1 MKKRLISMLM
11 AVLMIASL
19 LPASA
24 VLADSNTCPAD
35 PAGKGKHEYTNVSIK
50 KDTEK
55 KTPGVDFK
63 VCKNCGEIKTDSITV
78 TRFKLITWG
87 HTCSE
92 NATMVAKEAT
102 CRNQGLTISY
112 CTECGKEFAN
122 KDFTGNKWYKI
133 ENALEHVYD
142 EFHAVQEPTC
152 NDDGW
157 GYAVCKLC
165 KDPAYVAGPDA
176 AWNMVKFENFNN
188 DIVAY
193 SKAKDA
199 AKAVFAAKN
208 PGHTKTD
215 LLVTVKSE
223 IKNFVNDEDETV
235 TLKPAEEREHYA
247 YRISGVYDPTAE
259 GTNKIVPLTE
269 ETVAVKYVS
278 ATKNGSGY
286 VFTAEEA
293 PANPGGLGRTADMY
307 CPVCKKVIE
316 GTPAY
321 KTTLDKEHQM
331 ELVERGFA
339 PYVDANGNAVNG
351 KTDTWQCKTCTYSNG
366 TPKQFGGKTL
376 LYKDYFNPNAEKI
389 KDGTEFTIPA
399 VPAKCAK
406 NGEGT
411 KGMTAITLSY
421 DAKTS
426 AWVVKTPGRE
436 IEPKHTMVK
445 QYGLAP
451 TCEQPGYIY
460 NNYSVCSVCGHEDGL
475 KTDIENRAALGHKDV
490 IDLAVYGA
498 TCQHKGFSVKYCTV
512 CKEYIDVNG
521 KAITKENPS
530 TVDYKITNMVDK
542 HVASDKL
549 ANVKEATCTE
559 EGYTGD
565 VVCKFCGEVMK
576 PGEKTKMVDHTP
588 VAVEAKA
595 PTCTEPGISKG
606 TVCKVCEKV
615 LSGQETVP
623 ALGHDPKL
631 VNAKDATCT
640 EAGYSGDKVC
650 TRCNV
655 TLEKGKDIK
664 ALGHNF
670 VKGVCS
676 RCDAKQ
682 PGYNPFSDVKSTDR
696 FYSDIMWAW
705 ENGIVEGDDTGMFR
719 ADGKLT
725 RAQVVTMLWR
735 MNDKPTAKNAATFT
749 DLTQD
754 WYKAAVAWAVEK
766 GIVNGVG
773 NNKFAPN
780 ETCTRAQI
788 VTMLWRLDGEKKV
801 TPTINFTDL
810 TQNWYKD
817 AVAWAANN
825 GITKGDG
832 VGHFYPA
839 NDCTRG
845 EAVAFIH
852 RTAML
857 GK

>member
-24 VLADSNTCPAD
+24 VFAADDAGTCACMNKQTVKVEKDAKNKVPGIEAVVCKD
-35 PAGKGKHEYTNVSIK
+35 CGKVTNITITRFKEDGWLIKCKHETNKVVEVQKAGCEKVGLTVSYCADCGK
-50 KDTEK
+50 EFPVKDFKDKDGKDTYFEGEK
-55 KTPGVDFK
+55 ALVHNYSDFHVEVAPTCQYDGWGYV
-63 VCKNCGEIKTDSITV
+63 VCKNCGAGEFIANAAAAMDYVAKNSSLSLAERNTLSATV
-78 TRFKLITWG
+78 TKMF
-87 HTCSE
+87 S
-92 NATMVAKEAT
+92 ATNLKHEKE
-102 CRNQGLTISY
+102 S
-112 CTECGKEFAN
+112 
-122 KDFTGNKWYKI
+122 
-133 ENALEHVYD
+133 
-142 EFHAVQEPTC
+142 
-152 NDDGW
+152 
-157 GYAVCKLC
+157 
-165 KDPAYVAGPDA
+165 
-176 AWNMVKFENFNN
+176 
-188 DIVAY
+188 
-193 SKAKDA
+193 
-199 AKAVFAAKN
+199 
-208 PGHTKTD
+208 
-215 LLVTVKSE
+215 LLV
-223 IKNFVNDEDETV
+223 
-235 TLKPAEEREHYA
+235 PA
-247 YRISGVYDPTAE
+247 
-259 GTNKIVPLTE
+259 
-269 ETVAVKYVS
+269 
-278 ATKNGSGY
+278 
-286 VFTAEEA
+286 
-293 PANPGGLGRTADMY
+293 TADMKDDEGN
-307 CPVCKKVIE
+307 PVQLKSTASHQTTVNGGYVVELDKDTGKYVATKKVE
-316 GTPAY
+316 VYDYSGDLMCPDCKEFVKHGT
-321 KTTLDKEHQM
+321 KTVHTITVADKDKGICTPDE
-331 ELVERGFA
+331 
-339 PYVDANGNAVNG
+339 NGSYD
-351 KTDTWQCKTCTYSNG
+351 KCKGDIITCDKCSWT
-366 TPKQFGGKTL
+366 GGKSISAPSSTWTV
-376 LYKDYFNPNAEKI
+376 AE
-389 KDGTEFTIPA
+389 
-399 VPAKCAK
+399 AK
-406 NGEGT
+406 
-411 KGMTAITLSY
+411 
-421 DAKTS
+421 
-426 AWVVKTPGRE
+426 
-436 IEPKHTMVK
+436 
-445 QYGLAP
+445 AP
-451 TCEQPGYIY
+451 TCTENGSYEQRAKLTSTGVEKYFVDKYGRVIQDGDGTIEKLGHTWVDYKQKDATCTEDGMIY
-460 NNYSVCSVCGHEDGL
+460 TNVQKCSVCGTTNPADLSNAKGQVITHP
-475 KTDIENRAALGHKDV
+475 GHKYV
-490 IDLAVYGA
+490 EKEIVAA
-498 TCQHKGFSVKYCTV
+498 TCNHPGVMVKQCSECDKYQLINDALPFSDT
-512 CKEYIDVNG
+512 NG
-521 KAITKENPS
+521 VVSYTTAQKT
-530 TVDYKITNMVDK
+530 K

-640 EAGYSGDKVC
+640 EAGYTGDKVC

-682 PGYNPFSDVKSTDR
+682 TGYNPFSDVKSTDR

-832 VGHFYPA
+832 AGHFYPA

>member
-24 VLADSNTCPAD
+24 VFAAEETTACMHRGDVTEVSVKEDRAKKVAGVKAVICNDCGAILKSKDDRTVSADGVTITPFATKLLHKCKTSKIVVVQK
-35 PAGKGKHEYTNVSIK
+35 AGCEQPGLTVSYCVDCGAKFNVK
-50 KDTEK
+50 DFKDKDGKDTYFESEK
-55 KTPGVDFK
+55 ALVHNYSEFHVEVDPTCQADGWGYV
-63 VCKNCGEIKTDSITV
+63 VCKNCKAGEFV
-78 TRFKLITWG
+78 
-87 HTCSE
+87 
-92 NATMVAKEAT
+92 
-102 CRNQGLTISY
+102 
-112 CTECGKEFAN
+112 
-122 KDFTGNKWYKI
+122 
-133 ENALEHVYD
+133 
-142 EFHAVQEPTC
+142 
-152 NDDGW
+152 
-157 GYAVCKLC
+157 
-165 KDPAYVAGPDA
+165 
-176 AWNMVKFENFNN
+176 
-188 DIVAY
+188 
-193 SKAKDA
+193 KDA
-199 AKAVFAAKN
+199 AAAMDYVAKN
-208 PGHTKTD
+208 SSLSLAERNTLSTTVTKMFSATNPNHEKESLLVPATAGMKDDEGNPVQLKSTASHQTTVNGGYVVELDKDTGKYVATKKVEVYDYSGDLMCPDCKEFVKHGTKT
-215 LLVTVKSE
+215 VHT
-223 IKNFVNDEDETV
+223 I
-235 TLKPAEEREHYA
+235 
-247 YRISGVYDPTAE
+247 
-259 GTNKIVPLTE
+259 
-269 ETVAVKYVS
+269 TVADKDKGIC
-278 ATKNGSGY
+278 TPDENGSY
-286 VFTAEEA
+286 
-293 PANPGGLGRTADMY
+293 DK
-307 CPVCKKVIE
+307 CKGDII
-316 GTPAY
+316 TC
-321 KTTLDKEHQM
+321 DKCSW
-331 ELVERGFA
+331 
-339 PYVDANGNAVNG
+339 
-351 KTDTWQCKTCTYSNG
+351 T
-366 TPKQFGGKTL
+366 GGKSISAPSSTWTV
-376 LYKDYFNPNAEKI
+376 AE
-389 KDGTEFTIPA
+389 
-399 VPAKCAK
+399 AK
-406 NGEGT
+406 
-411 KGMTAITLSY
+411 
-421 DAKTS
+421 
-426 AWVVKTPGRE
+426 
-436 IEPKHTMVK
+436 
-445 QYGLAP
+445 AP
-451 TCEQPGYIY
+451 TCTENGSYEQRAKLTSTGVEKYFVDKYGRVIQDGDGTIEKLGHTWVDYKQKDATCTEDGMIY
-460 NNYSVCSVCGHEDGL
+460 TNVQKCSVCGTTNPADL
-475 KTDIENRAALGHKDV
+475 KDAKGQVITHPGHKYV
-490 IDLAVYGA
+490 EKELVAATCNHAGLAVEKCSECG
-498 TCQHKGFSVKYCTV
+498 KYL
-512 CKEYIDVNG
+512 
-521 KAITKENPS
+521 PS
-530 TVDYKITNMVDK
+530 DTTRIYNYTTNQKTK
-542 HVASDKL
+542 HVAADKL

-588 VAVEAKA
+588 VDVEAQA
-595 PTCTEPGISKG
+595 PTCTEPGVAKG
-606 TVCKVCEKV
+606 TVCKVCKKV

-640 EAGYSGDKVC
+640 EAGYTGDKVC

-664 ALGHNF
+664 ALGHNY

-832 VGHFYPA
+832 AGHFYPA

>member
-24 VLADSNTCPAD
+24 VFAADDAGTCACMNKQTVKVEKDAKNKVPGIEAVVCKD
-35 PAGKGKHEYTNVSIK
+35 CGKVTNITITRFKEDGWLIKCKHETNKVVEVQKAGCEKVGLTVSYCADCGK
-50 KDTEK
+50 EFPVKDFKDKDGKDTYFEGEK
-55 KTPGVDFK
+55 ALVHNYSDFHVEVAPTCQYDGWGYV
-63 VCKNCGEIKTDSITV
+63 VCKNCGAGEFIANAAAAMDYVAKNSSLSLAERNTLSATV
-78 TRFKLITWG
+78 TKMF
-87 HTCSE
+87 S
-92 NATMVAKEAT
+92 ATNLKHEKE
-102 CRNQGLTISY
+102 S
-112 CTECGKEFAN
+112 
-122 KDFTGNKWYKI
+122 
-133 ENALEHVYD
+133 
-142 EFHAVQEPTC
+142 
-152 NDDGW
+152 
-157 GYAVCKLC
+157 
-165 KDPAYVAGPDA
+165 
-176 AWNMVKFENFNN
+176 
-188 DIVAY
+188 
-193 SKAKDA
+193 
-199 AKAVFAAKN
+199 
-208 PGHTKTD
+208 
-215 LLVTVKSE
+215 LLV
-223 IKNFVNDEDETV
+223 
-235 TLKPAEEREHYA
+235 PA
-247 YRISGVYDPTAE
+247 
-259 GTNKIVPLTE
+259 
-269 ETVAVKYVS
+269 
-278 ATKNGSGY
+278 
-286 VFTAEEA
+286 
-293 PANPGGLGRTADMY
+293 TADMKDDEGN
-307 CPVCKKVIE
+307 PVQLKSTASHQTTVNGGYVVELDKDTGKYVATKKVE
-316 GTPAY
+316 VYDYSGDLMCPDCKEFVKHGT
-321 KTTLDKEHQM
+321 KTVHTITVADKDKGICTPDE
-331 ELVERGFA
+331 
-339 PYVDANGNAVNG
+339 NGSYD
-351 KTDTWQCKTCTYSNG
+351 KCKGDIITCDKCSWT
-366 TPKQFGGKTL
+366 GGKSISAPSSTWTV
-376 LYKDYFNPNAEKI
+376 AE
-389 KDGTEFTIPA
+389 
-399 VPAKCAK
+399 AK
-406 NGEGT
+406 
-411 KGMTAITLSY
+411 
-421 DAKTS
+421 
-426 AWVVKTPGRE
+426 
-436 IEPKHTMVK
+436 
-445 QYGLAP
+445 AP
-451 TCEQPGYIY
+451 TCTENGSYEQRAKLTSTGVEKYFVDKYGRVIQDGDGTIEKLGHTWVDYKQKDATCTEDGMIY
-460 NNYSVCSVCGHEDGL
+460 TNVQKCSVCGTTNPADLSNAKGQVITHP
-475 KTDIENRAALGHKDV
+475 GHKYV
-490 IDLAVYGA
+490 EKEIVAA
-498 TCQHKGFSVKYCTV
+498 TCNHPGVMVKQCSECDKYQLINDALPFSDT
-512 CKEYIDVNG
+512 NG
-521 KAITKENPS
+521 VVSYTTAQKT
-530 TVDYKITNMVDK
+530 K

-565 VVCKFCGEVMK
+565 VVCKFCGKVMK

-588 VAVEAKA
+588 VDVEAQA
-595 PTCTEPGISKG
+595 PTCTEPGVTKG
-606 TVCKVCEKV
+606 TVCKVCKKV
-615 LSGQETVP
+615 LSAQETVP

-640 EAGYSGDKVC
+640 EAGYTGDKVC

-664 ALGHNF
+664 ALGHNY

-682 PGYNPFSDVKSTDR
+682 TGYNPFSDVKSTDR

-719 ADGKLT
+719 ADSKLT

-832 VGHFYPA
+832 AGHFYPA

>member
-24 VLADSNTCPAD
+24 VFAANEAGTCAHTNKQTVKVEKD
-35 PAGKGKHEYTNVSIK
+35 AKNKVAGVSATIC
-50 KDTEK
+50 KD
-55 KTPGVDFK
+55 
-63 VCKNCGEIKTDSITV
+63 CGEVIGDVTITP
-78 TRFKLITWG
+78 
-87 HTCSE
+87 
-92 NATMVAKEAT
+92 
-102 CRNQGLTISY
+102 
-112 CTECGKEFAN
+112 FAN
-122 KDFTGNKWYKI
+122 KWIHTCKTNKIVVVQKAGCDKVGLTVSYCADCGKKFPVKDFKDKDGKDTYFESEK
-133 ENALEHVYD
+133 ALVHNYSDFHV
-142 EFHAVQEPTC
+142 EVAPTC
-152 NDDGW
+152 LYDGW
-157 GYAVCKLC
+157 GYVLCKLC
-165 KDPAYVAGPDA
+165 GAGKFVANTDA
-176 AWNMVKFENFNN
+176 AL
-188 DIVAY
+188 DIVKDN
-193 SKAKDA
+193 KALSLAERNTLSTTVTKMFSA
-199 AKAVFAAKN
+199 TN
-208 PGHTKTD
+208 PGHED
-215 LLVTVKSE
+215 KSGF
-223 IKNFVNDEDETV
+223 KFV
-235 TLKPAEEREHYA
+235 
-247 YRISGVYDPTAE
+247 
-259 GTNKIVPLTE
+259 TE
-269 ETVAVKYVS
+269 ETYAKDYNGDYKYEDGQMIKLMPKTDTVHVKTIGGDVYKFDVESGNYVK
-278 ATKNGSGY
+278 AADHNTIIPGYSGDK
-286 VFTAEEA
+286 V
-293 PANPGGLGRTADMY
+293 
-307 CPVCKKVIE
+307 CPVCGEGFKVGEPDKATHTIDLDKTGTKE
-316 GTPAY
+316 GTVP
-321 KTTLDKEHQM
+321 T
-331 ELVERGFA
+331 
-339 PYVDANGNAVNG
+339 VDAAGAYDRVYCKDCGWIGGDKIDKLSN
-351 KTDTWQCKTCTYSNG
+351 TWT
-366 TPKQFGGKTL
+366 
-376 LYKDYFNPNAEKI
+376 
-389 KDGTEFTIPA
+389 
-399 VPAKCAK
+399 VPAKAATCTEDGTYKAVYTKDKDGNVTEKWYDGYKEVESTNGVIKAK
-406 NGEGT
+406 GH
-411 KGMTAITLSY
+411 
-421 DAKTS
+421 
-426 AWVVKTPGRE
+426 TPGAAY
-436 IEPKHTMVK
+436 IVN
-445 QYGLAP
+445 A
-451 TCEQPGYIY
+451 TCTEDGCIY
-460 NNYSVCSVCGHEDGL
+460 AEKKICSVCGEVVGDVSA
-475 KTDIENRAALGHKDV
+475 KDKIITAPGHKYV
-490 IDLAVYGA
+490 EKEIVAA
-498 TCQHKGFSVKYCTV
+498 TCNHPGVMVKQCSECDKYQLINDALPFSDT
-512 CKEYIDVNG
+512 NG
-521 KAITKENPS
+521 VYHDTTKQK
-530 TVDYKITNMVDK
+530 TK

-565 VVCKFCGEVMK
+565 VVCKFCGKVMK

-640 EAGYSGDKVC
+640 EAGYTGDKVC

-655 TLEKGKDIK
+655 TLEKGKDTK

-705 ENGIVEGDDTGMFR
+705 ENDIVEGDDTGMFR

-832 VGHFYPA
+832 AGHFYPA

>member
-24 VLADSNTCPAD
+24 VFAADDAGTCACMNKQTVKVEKDAKNKVPGIEAVVCKD
-35 PAGKGKHEYTNVSIK
+35 CGKVTNITITRFKEDGWLIKCKHETNKVVEVQKAGCEKVGLTVSYCADCGK
-50 KDTEK
+50 EFPVKDFKDKDGKDTYFEGEK
-55 KTPGVDFK
+55 ALVHNYSDFHVEVAPTCQYDGWGYV
-63 VCKNCGEIKTDSITV
+63 VCKNCGAGEFIANAAAAMDYVAKNSSLSLAERNTLSATV
-78 TRFKLITWG
+78 TKMF
-87 HTCSE
+87 S
-92 NATMVAKEAT
+92 ATNLKHEKE
-102 CRNQGLTISY
+102 S
-112 CTECGKEFAN
+112 
-122 KDFTGNKWYKI
+122 
-133 ENALEHVYD
+133 
-142 EFHAVQEPTC
+142 
-152 NDDGW
+152 
-157 GYAVCKLC
+157 
-165 KDPAYVAGPDA
+165 
-176 AWNMVKFENFNN
+176 
-188 DIVAY
+188 
-193 SKAKDA
+193 
-199 AKAVFAAKN
+199 
-208 PGHTKTD
+208 
-215 LLVTVKSE
+215 LLV
-223 IKNFVNDEDETV
+223 
-235 TLKPAEEREHYA
+235 PA
-247 YRISGVYDPTAE
+247 
-259 GTNKIVPLTE
+259 
-269 ETVAVKYVS
+269 
-278 ATKNGSGY
+278 
-286 VFTAEEA
+286 
-293 PANPGGLGRTADMY
+293 TADMKDDEGN
-307 CPVCKKVIE
+307 PVQLKSTASHQTTVNGGYVVELDKDTGKYVATKKVE
-316 GTPAY
+316 VYDYSGDLMCPDCKEFVKHGT
-321 KTTLDKEHQM
+321 KTVHTITVADKDKGICTPDE
-331 ELVERGFA
+331 
-339 PYVDANGNAVNG
+339 NGSYD
-351 KTDTWQCKTCTYSNG
+351 KCKGDIITCDKCSWT
-366 TPKQFGGKTL
+366 GGKSISAPSSTWTV
-376 LYKDYFNPNAEKI
+376 AE
-389 KDGTEFTIPA
+389 
-399 VPAKCAK
+399 AK
-406 NGEGT
+406 
-411 KGMTAITLSY
+411 
-421 DAKTS
+421 
-426 AWVVKTPGRE
+426 
-436 IEPKHTMVK
+436 
-445 QYGLAP
+445 AP
-451 TCEQPGYIY
+451 TCTENGSYEQRAKLTSTGVEKYFVDKYGRVIQDGDGTIEELGHTWVDYKQKDATCTEDGMIY
-460 NNYSVCSVCGHEDGL
+460 TNVQKCSVCGTTNPADLSNAKGQVITHP
-475 KTDIENRAALGHKDV
+475 GHKYV
-490 IDLAVYGA
+490 EKEIVAA
-498 TCQHKGFSVKYCTV
+498 TCNHPGVMVKQCSECDKYQLINDALPFSDT
-512 CKEYIDVNG
+512 NG
-521 KAITKENPS
+521 VVSYTTAQKT
-530 TVDYKITNMVDK
+530 K

-640 EAGYSGDKVC
+640 EAGYTGDKVC

-832 VGHFYPA
+832 AGHFYPA

>member
-24 VLADSNTCPAD
+24 VFAADDAADNCAHANTQAVSVEKD
-35 PAGKGKHEYTNVSIK
+35 AKDKVAGVSA
-50 KDTEK
+50 T
-55 KTPGVDFK
+55 
-63 VCKNCGEIKTDSITV
+63 VCMDCGEVVGDVTITP
-78 TRFKLITWG
+78 
-87 HTCSE
+87 
-92 NATMVAKEAT
+92 
-102 CRNQGLTISY
+102 
-112 CTECGKEFAN
+112 FAN
-122 KDFTGNKWYKI
+122 KWIHTCKTNKIVVVQKAGCDKVGLTVSYCVDCGKAFNVKDFKDKDGKNTYFESEK
-133 ENALEHVYD
+133 ALVHNYSDFHV
-142 EFHAVQEPTC
+142 EVAPTC
-152 NDDGW
+152 LYDGW
-157 GYAVCKLC
+157 GYVLCKLC
-165 KDPAYVAGPDA
+165 GAGQFVANADA
-176 AWNMVKFENFNN
+176 ALDIVKDNKALSLAERNTLSTTVTKMFSATNPGHEDKSGFKFVTEETYAKDYNGNDKRDDAGQKILLRPKTDTVHVKTIGQDVYKFEVESGNYVKAADQNTIIPGYSGDKVCPVCGEGFKVGEP
-188 DIVAY
+188 DKATHTIDLDKTGTKKGTVPTVDAAGAY
-193 SKAKDA
+193 DRVYCKDCGWIGGDKIDKLSNTWTVPAKAATCTEDGTYKAVYTKDKDGNVTEKWYDGYKEVESTNGVIKAKDHTPGA
-199 AKAVFAAKN
+199 AY
-208 PGHTKTD
+208 
-215 LLVTVKSE
+215 
-223 IKNFVNDEDETV
+223 IVN
-235 TLKPAEEREHYA
+235 A
-247 YRISGVYDPTAE
+247 
-259 GTNKIVPLTE
+259 
-269 ETVAVKYVS
+269 
-278 ATKNGSGY
+278 
-286 VFTAEEA
+286 
-293 PANPGGLGRTADMY
+293 
-307 CPVCKKVIE
+307 
-316 GTPAY
+316 
-321 KTTLDKEHQM
+321 
-331 ELVERGFA
+331 
-339 PYVDANGNAVNG
+339 
-351 KTDTWQCKTCTYSNG
+351 TCTEDGCIY
-366 TPKQFGGKTL
+366 
-376 LYKDYFNPNAEKI
+376 AEKKI
-389 KDGTEFTIPA
+389 
-399 VPAKCAK
+399 
-406 NGEGT
+406 
-411 KGMTAITLSY
+411 
-421 DAKTS
+421 
-426 AWVVKTPGRE
+426 
-436 IEPKHTMVK
+436 
-445 QYGLAP
+445 
-451 TCEQPGYIY
+451 
-460 NNYSVCSVCGHEDGL
+460 CSVCGEVVGDVSVNDKVITHP
-475 KTDIENRAALGHKDV
+475 GHKYV
-490 IDLAVYGA
+490 EKEIVAA
-498 TCQHKGFSVKYCTV
+498 TCNHPGVMVKQCSECDKYQLINDALPFSDT
-512 CKEYIDVNG
+512 NG
-521 KAITKENPS
+521 VYHDTTKQK
-530 TVDYKITNMVDK
+530 TK

-549 ANVKEATCTE
+549 ANVKEATCKE

-588 VAVEAKA
+588 VDVEAKA

-682 PGYNPFSDVKSTDR
+682 TGYNPFSDVKSTDR

-832 VGHFYPA
+832 AGHFYPA

>member
-102 CRNQGLTISY
+102 CRNQGLTVSY

-122 KDFTGNKWYKI
+122 KDFAGNKFYEVKA
-133 ENALEHVYD
+133 ALEHVYD
-142 EFHAVQEPTC
+142 DFHAVQEPTC
-152 NDDGW
+152 NDNGW

-176 AWNMVKFENFNN
+176 ARDMVKFENFNN

-199 AKAVFAAKN
+199 AEAVFAAKN

-223 IKNFVNDEDETV
+223 IKNFVNDEGETV

-247 YRISGVYDPTAE
+247 YRISGVYDPNAE

-278 ATKNGSGY
+278 ATETENGY
-286 VFTAEEA
+286 EFTAEET

-307 CPVCKKVIE
+307 CPVCKKVFE
-316 GTPAY
+316 GTAAY
-321 KTTLDKEHQM
+321 TTTLDKEHQM

-406 NGEGT
+406 DGEGT

-421 DAKTS
+421 DAKIS

-451 TCEQPGYIY
+451 TCEESGYIY

-475 KTDIENRAALGHKDV
+475 STDIENRAALGHKDV

-498 TCQHKGFSVKYCTV
+498 TCQHKGFSVKYCNV
-512 CKEYIDVNG
+512 CKEYIDVTG
-521 KAITKENPS
+521 KAITNYNHS
-530 TVDYKITNMVDK
+530 TVDYKITDMVA
-542 HVASDKL
+542 HTASDKL

-588 VAVEAKA
+588 VDVEAKA

-640 EAGYSGDKVC
+640 EAGYTGDKVC

-664 ALGHNF
+664 ALDHNF

-682 PGYNPFSDVKSTDR
+682 PGYMPFKDVTKGD
-696 FYSDIMWAW
+696 YYDAIMWAYT
-705 ENGIVEGDDTGMFR
+705 NDITKGTSTTTFGVN
-719 ADGKLT
+719 DG
-725 RAQVVTMLWR
+725 
-735 MNDKPTAKNAATFT
+735 
-749 DLTQD
+749 
-754 WYKAAVAWAVEK
+754 
-766 GIVNGVG
+766 
-773 NNKFAPN
+773 
-780 ETCTRAQI
+780 CTRAQI
-788 VTMLWRLDGEKKV
+788 VTFLYRAAGEPEIKTTKC
-801 TPTINFTDL
+801 PFTDVRA
-810 TQNWYKD
+810 NSDYYKAILW
-817 AVAWAANN
+817 AVEN
-825 GITKGDG
+825 GITTGTSTTTFD
-832 VGHFYPA
+832 PNA
-839 NDCTRG
+839 ACTRAQIVTFLWRYAKSPVVSTLYSFNDVAKTDYYYN
-845 EAVAFIH
+845 AVMWAVQNGVTKGTGNDAFSPDATCTRAQAVTFIY
-852 RTAML
+852 RDL
-857 GK
+857 VK

>member
-24 VLADSNTCPAD
+24 VFAANEAGTCAHTNTQAVSVEKDAKDKVAGVSATVCMDCGEVVGDVTITPFANKWIHTCKTNKIVVVQKAGCDKVGLTVSYCADC
-35 PAGKGKHEYTNVSIK
+35 GKKFPVKDFKDKDG
-50 KDTEK
+50 KDTYFEGEK
-55 KTPGVDFK
+55 ALVHNYSDFHVEVAPTCQYNGWGYV
-63 VCKNCGEIKTDSITV
+63 VCKNCGAGEFIANAAAAMDYVAKNSSLSLAERNTLSATVTKMFSATNPNHDKKGLLVPATADMKNDKGESVRLKSTAVHQTTVNSNVVELDKETGKYVATRTVKVYDYSGDLMCPDCKKFVEPGKETIHTITV
-78 TRFKLITWG
+78 KTPGCYTPDANGSYAACKGDIITCDK
-87 HTCSE
+87 CSWTGGKSIS
-92 NATMVAKEAT
+92 APPSTWTVKEAV
-102 CRNQGLTISY
+102 
-112 CTECGKEFAN
+112 A
-122 KDFTGNKWYKI
+122 
-133 ENALEHVYD
+133 
-142 EFHAVQEPTC
+142 PTC
-152 NDDGW
+152 
-157 GYAVCKLC
+157 
-165 KDPAYVAGPDA
+165 
-176 AWNMVKFENFNN
+176 
-188 DIVAY
+188 
-193 SKAKDA
+193 
-199 AKAVFAAKN
+199 
-208 PGHTKTD
+208 
-215 LLVTVKSE
+215 
-223 IKNFVNDEDETV
+223 
-235 TLKPAEEREHYA
+235 
-247 YRISGVYDPTAE
+247 
-259 GTNKIVPLTE
+259 
-269 ETVAVKYVS
+269 
-278 ATKNGSGY
+278 TKNGSYEQRAKLNSEGKVETY
-286 VFTAEEA
+286 FVNRYGTVVTNGTIEK
-293 PANPGGLGRTADMY
+293 LGHTWVD
-307 CPVCKKVIE
+307 
-316 GTPAY
+316 Y
-321 KTTLDKEHQM
+321 KQK
-331 ELVERGFA
+331 
-339 PYVDANGNAVNG
+339 DATCTENG
-351 KTDTWQCKTCTYSNG
+351 KIYTDLQK
-366 TPKQFGGKTL
+366 
-376 LYKDYFNPNAEKI
+376 
-389 KDGTEFTIPA
+389 
-399 VPAKCAK
+399 
-406 NGEGT
+406 
-411 KGMTAITLSY
+411 
-421 DAKTS
+421 
-426 AWVVKTPGRE
+426 
-436 IEPKHTMVK
+436 
-445 QYGLAP
+445 
-451 TCEQPGYIY
+451 
-460 NNYSVCSVCGHEDGL
+460 CSVCGAPN
-475 KTDIENRAALGHKDV
+475 KDINTATGTVIPAPGHKYV
-490 IDLAVYGA
+490 ETELVAANCNHSGVAVNKCSECGKYELVNDN
-498 TCQHKGFSVKYCTV
+498 QPFSNTNGVKN
-512 CKEYIDVNG
+512 YITAQ
-521 KAITKENPS
+521 KT
-530 TVDYKITNMVDK
+530 K

-565 VVCKFCGEVMK
+565 VVCKFCGKVMK

-606 TVCKVCEKV
+606 TVCKVCKKV

-719 ADGKLT
+719 ADSKLT

-832 VGHFYPA
+832 AGHFYPA

>member
-24 VLADSNTCPAD
+24 VFATDETGTCACTNKQTVKVEKDAKNKVPGIEAVVCKD
-35 PAGKGKHEYTNVSIK
+35 CGKVIDITITRFKEDGWLIKCKHETNKVVEVQKAGCEKVGLTVSYCADCGK
-50 KDTEK
+50 EFPVKDFKDKDGKDTYFEGEK
-55 KTPGVDFK
+55 ALVHNYSDFHVEVAPTCLYDGWGYV
-63 VCKNCGEIKTDSITV
+63 VCKNCGAGEFIANAAAAMDYVAKNSSLSLAERNTLSATV
-78 TRFKLITWG
+78 TKMF
-87 HTCSE
+87 S
-92 NATMVAKEAT
+92 AT
-102 CRNQGLTISY
+102 
-112 CTECGKEFAN
+112 
-122 KDFTGNKWYKI
+122 
-133 ENALEHVYD
+133 
-142 EFHAVQEPTC
+142 
-152 NDDGW
+152 
-157 GYAVCKLC
+157 
-165 KDPAYVAGPDA
+165 
-176 AWNMVKFENFNN
+176 
-188 DIVAY
+188 
-193 SKAKDA
+193 
-199 AKAVFAAKN
+199 N
-208 PGHTKTD
+208 PGHKKES
-215 LLVTVKSE
+215 LLV
-223 IKNFVNDEDETV
+223 
-235 TLKPAEEREHYA
+235 PA
-247 YRISGVYDPTAE
+247 
-259 GTNKIVPLTE
+259 
-269 ETVAVKYVS
+269 
-278 ATKNGSGY
+278 
-286 VFTAEEA
+286 
-293 PANPGGLGRTADMY
+293 TADMTDKQGK
-307 CPVCKKVIE
+307 PVQLKS
-316 GTPAY
+316 TASHQ
-321 KTTLDKEHQM
+321 TTVNGYVVELDKETG
-331 ELVERGFA
+331 E
-339 PYVDANGNAVNG
+339 YVAIRTVKVYDYSG
-351 KTDTWQCKTCTYSNG
+351 DLMCPDCKEFVKPGEETTH
-366 TPKQFGGKTL
+366 T
-376 LYKDYFNPNAEKI
+376 I
-389 KDGTEFTIPA
+389 K
-399 VPAKCAK
+399 
-406 NGEGT
+406 
-411 KGMTAITLSY
+411 
-421 DAKTS
+421 
-426 AWVVKTPGRE
+426 VKTPGRCTPDANGSYAACKGDIITCDKCSWTGGKSISAPATTWTVE
-436 IEPKHTMVK
+436 EAK
-445 QYGLAP
+445 AP
-451 TCEQPGYIY
+451 TCTENGSYEKRAKLNSEGKVETYFVNRYGTVVTDGTIAMLGHTWVDYKQKDATCTEPGMIY
-460 NNYSVCSVCGHEDGL
+460 TNVQKCSVCG
-475 KTDIENRAALGHKDV
+475 KTNPDDLSDATSQVIKAPGHKYV
-490 IDLAVYGA
+490 ETELVAA
-498 TCQHKGFSVKYCTV
+498 TCNHPGVAVKQCSECDKYQLINDDAPFSETNGVKYYTTAQ
-512 CKEYIDVNG
+512 K
-521 KAITKENPS
+521 T
-530 TVDYKITNMVDK
+530 K

-549 ANVKEATCTE
+549 ANVKEATCKE

-682 PGYNPFSDVKSTDR
+682 PGYNPFSDVKSTDQ

-832 VGHFYPA
+832 AGHFYPA

>member
-24 VLADSNTCPAD
+24 VFAADDAGTCACMNKQTVKVEKDAKNKVPGIEAVVCKD
-35 PAGKGKHEYTNVSIK
+35 CGKVTNITITRFKEDGWLIKCKHETNKVVEVQKAGCEKVGLTVSYCADCGK
-50 KDTEK
+50 EFPVKDFKDKDGKDTYFEGEK
-55 KTPGVDFK
+55 ALVHNYSDFHVEVAPTCQYDGWGYV
-63 VCKNCGEIKTDSITV
+63 VCKNCGAGEFIANAAAAMDYVAKNSSLSLAERNTLSATV
-78 TRFKLITWG
+78 TKMF
-87 HTCSE
+87 S
-92 NATMVAKEAT
+92 ATNLKHEKE
-102 CRNQGLTISY
+102 S
-112 CTECGKEFAN
+112 
-122 KDFTGNKWYKI
+122 
-133 ENALEHVYD
+133 
-142 EFHAVQEPTC
+142 
-152 NDDGW
+152 
-157 GYAVCKLC
+157 
-165 KDPAYVAGPDA
+165 
-176 AWNMVKFENFNN
+176 
-188 DIVAY
+188 
-193 SKAKDA
+193 
-199 AKAVFAAKN
+199 
-208 PGHTKTD
+208 
-215 LLVTVKSE
+215 LLV
-223 IKNFVNDEDETV
+223 
-235 TLKPAEEREHYA
+235 PA
-247 YRISGVYDPTAE
+247 
-259 GTNKIVPLTE
+259 
-269 ETVAVKYVS
+269 
-278 ATKNGSGY
+278 
-286 VFTAEEA
+286 
-293 PANPGGLGRTADMY
+293 TADMKDDEGN
-307 CPVCKKVIE
+307 PVQLKSTASHQTTVNGGYVVELDKDTGKYVATKKVE
-316 GTPAY
+316 VYDYSGDLMCPDCKEFVKHGT
-321 KTTLDKEHQM
+321 KTVHTITVADKDKGICTPDE
-331 ELVERGFA
+331 
-339 PYVDANGNAVNG
+339 NGSYD
-351 KTDTWQCKTCTYSNG
+351 KCKGDIITCDKCSWT
-366 TPKQFGGKTL
+366 GGKSISAPSSTWTV
-376 LYKDYFNPNAEKI
+376 AE
-389 KDGTEFTIPA
+389 
-399 VPAKCAK
+399 AK
-406 NGEGT
+406 
-411 KGMTAITLSY
+411 
-421 DAKTS
+421 
-426 AWVVKTPGRE
+426 
-436 IEPKHTMVK
+436 
-445 QYGLAP
+445 AP
-451 TCEQPGYIY
+451 TCTENGSYEQRAKLTSTGVEKYFVDKYGRVIQDGDGTIEKLGHTWVDYKQKDATCTEDGMIY
-460 NNYSVCSVCGHEDGL
+460 TNVQKCSVCGTTNPADLSNAKGQVITHP
-475 KTDIENRAALGHKDV
+475 GHKYV
-490 IDLAVYGA
+490 EKEIVAA
-498 TCQHKGFSVKYCTV
+498 TCNHPGVMVKQCSECDKYQLINDALPFSDT
-512 CKEYIDVNG
+512 NG
-521 KAITKENPS
+521 VVSYTTAQKT
-530 TVDYKITNMVDK
+530 K

-576 PGEKTKMVDHTP
+576 PGEKTKMVDHAP

-682 PGYNPFSDVKSTDR
+682 TGYNPFSDVKSTDR

-832 VGHFYPA
+832 AGHFYPA

>member
-24 VLADSNTCPAD
+24 VFAADDAGTCACMNKQTVKVEKDAKNKVPGIEAVVCKD
-35 PAGKGKHEYTNVSIK
+35 CGKVTNITITRFKEDGWLIKCKHETNKVVEVQKAGCEKVGLTVSYCADCGK
-50 KDTEK
+50 EFPVKDFKDKDGKDTYFEGEK
-55 KTPGVDFK
+55 ALVHNYSDFHVEVAPTCQYDGWGYV
-63 VCKNCGEIKTDSITV
+63 VCKNCGAGEFIANAAAAMDYVAKNSSLSLAERNTLSATV
-78 TRFKLITWG
+78 TKMF
-87 HTCSE
+87 S
-92 NATMVAKEAT
+92 ATNLKHEKE
-102 CRNQGLTISY
+102 S
-112 CTECGKEFAN
+112 
-122 KDFTGNKWYKI
+122 
-133 ENALEHVYD
+133 
-142 EFHAVQEPTC
+142 
-152 NDDGW
+152 
-157 GYAVCKLC
+157 
-165 KDPAYVAGPDA
+165 
-176 AWNMVKFENFNN
+176 
-188 DIVAY
+188 
-193 SKAKDA
+193 
-199 AKAVFAAKN
+199 
-208 PGHTKTD
+208 
-215 LLVTVKSE
+215 LLV
-223 IKNFVNDEDETV
+223 
-235 TLKPAEEREHYA
+235 PA
-247 YRISGVYDPTAE
+247 
-259 GTNKIVPLTE
+259 
-269 ETVAVKYVS
+269 
-278 ATKNGSGY
+278 
-286 VFTAEEA
+286 
-293 PANPGGLGRTADMY
+293 TADMKDDEGN
-307 CPVCKKVIE
+307 PVQLKSTASHQTTVNGGYVVELDKDTGKYVATKKVE
-316 GTPAY
+316 VYDYSGDLMCPDCKEFVKHGT
-321 KTTLDKEHQM
+321 KTVHTITVADKDKGICTPDE
-331 ELVERGFA
+331 
-339 PYVDANGNAVNG
+339 NGSYD
-351 KTDTWQCKTCTYSNG
+351 KCKGDIITCDKCSWT
-366 TPKQFGGKTL
+366 GGKSISAPSSTWTV
-376 LYKDYFNPNAEKI
+376 AE
-389 KDGTEFTIPA
+389 
-399 VPAKCAK
+399 AK
-406 NGEGT
+406 
-411 KGMTAITLSY
+411 
-421 DAKTS
+421 
-426 AWVVKTPGRE
+426 
-436 IEPKHTMVK
+436 
-445 QYGLAP
+445 AP
-451 TCEQPGYIY
+451 TCTENGSYEQRAKLTSTGVEKYFVDKYGRVIQDGDGTIEKLGHTWVDYKQKDATCTEDGMIY
-460 NNYSVCSVCGHEDGL
+460 TNVQKCSVCGTTNPADLSNAKGQVITHP
-475 KTDIENRAALGHKDV
+475 GHKYV
-490 IDLAVYGA
+490 ETELVAANCNHSGVAVNKCSECGKYELVNDNEPFNNTNG
-498 TCQHKGFSVKYCTV
+498 VKN
-512 CKEYIDVNG
+512 YITAQ
-521 KAITKENPS
+521 KT
-530 TVDYKITNMVDK
+530 K

-576 PGEKTKMVDHTP
+576 PGEKTEMVDHTP
-588 VAVEAKA
+588 VDVEAKA
-595 PTCTEPGISKG
+595 PTCTEPGVTKG
-606 TVCKVCEKV
+606 TVCSVCKKV
-615 LSGQETVP
+615 LSAQETVP

-640 EAGYSGDKVC
+640 EAGYTGDKVC

-832 VGHFYPA
+832 AGHFYPA

>member
-24 VLADSNTCPAD
+24 VFAAETTACAHTNKETVTVEKDAKNKV
-35 PAGKGKHEYTNVSIK
+35 AGVSATIC
-50 KDTEK
+50 KD
-55 KTPGVDFK
+55 
-63 VCKNCGEIKTDSITV
+63 CGEVIGDVTITP
-78 TRFKLITWG
+78 
-87 HTCSE
+87 
-92 NATMVAKEAT
+92 
-102 CRNQGLTISY
+102 
-112 CTECGKEFAN
+112 FAN
-122 KDFTGNKWYKI
+122 KWIHTCKTNKIVVVQKAGCDKVGLTVSYCVDCGKAFNVKDFKDKDGKDTYFEGEK
-133 ENALEHVYD
+133 ALVHNYSD
-142 EFHAVQEPTC
+142 FHFEVAPTC
-152 NDDGW
+152 LYDGW
-157 GYAVCKLC
+157 GYVLCKLC
-165 KDPAYVAGPDA
+165 GAGQFVANADA
-176 AWNMVKFENFNN
+176 AL
-188 DIVAY
+188 DIVKDN
-193 SKAKDA
+193 KALSLAERNTLSTTVTKMFSA
-199 AKAVFAAKN
+199 TN
-208 PGHTKTD
+208 PGHEDKSGFKFVTEETYAKDYNGDYKYEDGQMIKLMPKTD
-215 LLVTVKSE
+215 TVHVKTIGQDVYKFDVERGNYVKAADQDTIILGYSGDKICPICGEGFKDGKPDTKAHTVNTTKPGAEDGKVPTDKADGKYDRVYCADCGWIGGDKIDKLSNTWIVPAKAATCTENGSYKAVYTKDTNGDVTVKWYNGYTE
-223 IKNFVNDEDETV
+223 VKN
-235 TLKPAEEREHYA
+235 
-247 YRISGVYDPTAE
+247 
-259 GTNKIVPLTE
+259 TN
-269 ETVAVKYVS
+269 
-278 ATKNGSGY
+278 G
-286 VFTAEEA
+286 
-293 PANPGGLGRTADMY
+293 
-307 CPVCKKVIE
+307 VIE
-316 GTPAY
+316 AKGHTPGAAY
-321 KTTLDKEHQM
+321 I
-331 ELVERGFA
+331 V
-339 PYVDANGNAVNG
+339 NA
-351 KTDTWQCKTCTYSNG
+351 TCT
-366 TPKQFGGKTL
+366 
-376 LYKDYFNPNAEKI
+376 KDGCIYAEKKI
-389 KDGTEFTIPA
+389 
-399 VPAKCAK
+399 
-406 NGEGT
+406 
-411 KGMTAITLSY
+411 
-421 DAKTS
+421 
-426 AWVVKTPGRE
+426 
-436 IEPKHTMVK
+436 
-445 QYGLAP
+445 
-451 TCEQPGYIY
+451 
-460 NNYSVCSVCGHEDGL
+460 CSVCGEVVGAVSAKD
-475 KTDIENRAALGHKDV
+475 KTITAPGHKYV
-490 IDLAVYGA
+490 EKEIVAA
-498 TCQHKGFSVKYCTV
+498 TCNHPGVMVKQCSECDKYQLINDALPFSDT
-512 CKEYIDVNG
+512 NG
-521 KAITKENPS
+521 VYHDTTKQK
-530 TVDYKITNMVDK
+530 TK

-640 EAGYSGDKVC
+640 EAGYTGDKVC

-682 PGYNPFSDVKSTDR
+682 TGYNPFSDVKSTDR

-832 VGHFYPA
+832 AGHFYPA

>member
-24 VLADSNTCPAD
+24 VFAAETTACAHTNKETVTVEKDAKNKV
-35 PAGKGKHEYTNVSIK
+35 AGVSATIC
-50 KDTEK
+50 KD
-55 KTPGVDFK
+55 
-63 VCKNCGEIKTDSITV
+63 CGEVIGDVTITP
-78 TRFKLITWG
+78 
-87 HTCSE
+87 
-92 NATMVAKEAT
+92 
-102 CRNQGLTISY
+102 
-112 CTECGKEFAN
+112 FAN
-122 KDFTGNKWYKI
+122 KWIHTCKTNKIVVVQKAGCDKVGLTVSYCVDCGKAFNVKDFKDKDGKDTYFEGEK
-133 ENALEHVYD
+133 ALVHNYSD
-142 EFHAVQEPTC
+142 FHFEVAPTC
-152 NDDGW
+152 LYDGW
-157 GYAVCKLC
+157 GYVLCKLC
-165 KDPAYVAGPDA
+165 GAGQFVANADA
-176 AWNMVKFENFNN
+176 AL
-188 DIVAY
+188 DIVKDN
-193 SKAKDA
+193 KALSLAERNTLSTTVTKMFSA
-199 AKAVFAAKN
+199 TN
-208 PGHTKTD
+208 PGHEDKSGFKFVTEETYAKDYNGDYKYEDGQMIKLMPKTD
-215 LLVTVKSE
+215 TVHVKTIGQDVYKFDVERGNYVKAADQDTIILGYSGDKICPICGEGFKDGKPDTKAHTVNTTKPGAEDGKVPTDKADGKYDRVYCADCGWIGGDKIDKLSNTWIVPAKAATCTENGSYKAVYTKDTNGDVTVKWYNGYTE
-223 IKNFVNDEDETV
+223 VKN
-235 TLKPAEEREHYA
+235 
-247 YRISGVYDPTAE
+247 
-259 GTNKIVPLTE
+259 TN
-269 ETVAVKYVS
+269 
-278 ATKNGSGY
+278 G
-286 VFTAEEA
+286 
-293 PANPGGLGRTADMY
+293 
-307 CPVCKKVIE
+307 VIE
-316 GTPAY
+316 AKGHTPGAAY
-321 KTTLDKEHQM
+321 I
-331 ELVERGFA
+331 V
-339 PYVDANGNAVNG
+339 NA
-351 KTDTWQCKTCTYSNG
+351 TCT
-366 TPKQFGGKTL
+366 
-376 LYKDYFNPNAEKI
+376 KDGCIYAEKKI
-389 KDGTEFTIPA
+389 
-399 VPAKCAK
+399 
-406 NGEGT
+406 
-411 KGMTAITLSY
+411 
-421 DAKTS
+421 
-426 AWVVKTPGRE
+426 
-436 IEPKHTMVK
+436 
-445 QYGLAP
+445 
-451 TCEQPGYIY
+451 
-460 NNYSVCSVCGHEDGL
+460 CSVCGEVVGAVSAKD
-475 KTDIENRAALGHKDV
+475 KTITAPGHKYV
-490 IDLAVYGA
+490 EKEIVAA
-498 TCQHKGFSVKYCTV
+498 TCNHPGVMVKQCSECDKYQLINDALPFSDT
-512 CKEYIDVNG
+512 NG
-521 KAITKENPS
+521 VYHDTTKQK
-530 TVDYKITNMVDK
+530 TK

-565 VVCKFCGEVMK
+565 VVCKFCGKVMK

-588 VAVEAKA
+588 VDVEAKA
-595 PTCTEPGISKG
+595 PTCTEPGVTKG
-606 TVCKVCEKV
+606 TVCSVCKKV

-640 EAGYSGDKVC
+640 EAGYTGDKVC

-682 PGYNPFSDVKSTDR
+682 TGYNPFSDVKSTDR

-832 VGHFYPA
+832 AGHFYPA

>member
-24 VLADSNTCPAD
+24 VFAANEAGTCA
-35 PAGKGKHEYTNVSIK
+35 HTNKQTVK
-50 KDTEK
+50 VEKDAK
-55 KTPGVDFK
+55 NKVPG
-63 VCKNCGEIKTDSITV
+63 I
-78 TRFKLITWG
+78 
-87 HTCSE
+87 
-92 NATMVAKEAT
+92 EAVV
-102 CRNQGLTISY
+102 
-112 CTECGKEFAN
+112 CTECGEVTNITITRFKEDGWLIKCKHETNKVVEVQKAGCEKVGLTVSYCADCGKEFPV
-122 KDFTGNKWYKI
+122 KDFKDKDGKDTYFEGEK
-133 ENALEHVYD
+133 ALVHNYSDFHV
-142 EFHAVQEPTC
+142 EVAPTC
-152 NDDGW
+152 LYDGW
-157 GYAVCKLC
+157 GYVLC
-165 KDPAYVAGPDA
+165 TRCGAGQFVA
-176 AWNMVKFENFNN
+176 N
-188 DIVAY
+188 
-193 SKAKDA
+193 
-199 AKAVFAAKN
+199 AKAALEIVEANKALSLAEYNVLSGKVKDMFSATN
-208 PGHTKTD
+208 PGHKDHDGFKLVTEETYAKDYNGDYKYENGQKITLMPKTD
-215 LLVTVKSE
+215 TVHVKTIEGKVYKFNNETGTYVEVTNADKVELGYSGDKVCPVCGEGFKDGKPDIAAKHKIDTKDGQLPTDKADGKYDSVYCKECGWIGGDTIDKLSNTWTVPAKAATCTENGSYKAVYTKDTNGVVTVKWYNGYTEVKNTNGE
-223 IKNFVNDEDETV
+223 IKALDH
-235 TLKPAEEREHYA
+235 KW
-247 YRISGVYDPTAE
+247 
-259 GTNKIVPLTE
+259 
-269 ETVAVKYVS
+269 VACGM
-278 ATKNGSGY
+278 KN
-286 VFTAEEA
+286 A
-293 PANPGGLGRTADMY
+293 
-307 CPVCKKVIE
+307 
-316 GTPAY
+316 
-321 KTTLDKEHQM
+321 
-331 ELVERGFA
+331 
-339 PYVDANGNAVNG
+339 
-351 KTDTWQCKTCTYSNG
+351 TCTE
-366 TPKQFGGKTL
+366 PGK
-376 LYKDYFNPNAEKI
+376 
-389 KDGTEFTIPA
+389 
-399 VPAKCAK
+399 
-406 NGEGT
+406 
-411 KGMTAITLSY
+411 
-421 DAKTS
+421 
-426 AWVVKTPGRE
+426 
-436 IEPKHTMVK
+436 
-445 QYGLAP
+445 
-451 TCEQPGYIY
+451 IY
-460 NNYSVCSVCGHEDGL
+460 TDLQKCSVCGAPN
-475 KTDIENRAALGHKDV
+475 KDINTATGTVIPAPGHKYV
-490 IDLAVYGA
+490 ETELVAANCNHSGVAVNKCSECGKYELVNDNEP
-498 TCQHKGFSVKYCTV
+498 FSNTNGVKN
-512 CKEYIDVNG
+512 YITAQ
-521 KAITKENPS
+521 KT
-530 TVDYKITNMVDK
+530 K

-565 VVCKFCGEVMK
+565 VVCKFCGKVMK

-640 EAGYSGDKVC
+640 EAGYTGDKVC

-655 TLEKGKDIK
+655 TLEKGKDTK

-682 PGYNPFSDVKSTDR
+682 TGYNPFSDVKSTDR

-832 VGHFYPA
+832 AGHFYPA

>member
-24 VLADSNTCPAD
+24 VFAANEAGTCA
-35 PAGKGKHEYTNVSIK
+35 HTNKQTVK
-50 KDTEK
+50 VEKDAK
-55 KTPGVDFK
+55 NKVPG
-63 VCKNCGEIKTDSITV
+63 I
-78 TRFKLITWG
+78 
-87 HTCSE
+87 
-92 NATMVAKEAT
+92 EAVV
-102 CRNQGLTISY
+102 
-112 CTECGKEFAN
+112 CTECGEVTNITITRFKEDGWLIKCKHETNKVVEVQKAGCEKVGLTVSYCADCGKEFPV
-122 KDFTGNKWYKI
+122 KDFKDKDGKDTYFEGEK
-133 ENALEHVYD
+133 ALVHNYSDFHV
-142 EFHAVQEPTC
+142 EVAPTC
-152 NDDGW
+152 LYDGW
-157 GYAVCKLC
+157 GYVLC
-165 KDPAYVAGPDA
+165 TRCGAGQFVA
-176 AWNMVKFENFNN
+176 N
-188 DIVAY
+188 
-193 SKAKDA
+193 
-199 AKAVFAAKN
+199 AKAALEIVEANKALSLAEYNVLSGKVKDMFSATN
-208 PGHTKTD
+208 PGHKDHDGFKLVTEETYAKDYNGDYKYENGQKITLMPKTD
-215 LLVTVKSE
+215 TVHVKTIEGKVYKFNNETGTYVEVTNADKVELGYSGDKVCPVCGEGFKDGKPDIAAKHKIDTKDGQLPTDKADGKYDSVYCKECGWIGGDTIDKLSNTWTVPAKAATCTENGSYKAVYTKDTNGVVTVKWYNGYTEVKNTNGE
-223 IKNFVNDEDETV
+223 IKALDHKWVACGMKNATCTEPGKIYTALKQCSICGKYKDGEKDCESPENAAGTV
-235 TLKPAEEREHYA
+235 IPAPGHKYVEKELVAATCNHP
-247 YRISGVYDPTAE
+247 G
-259 GTNKIVPLTE
+259 
-269 ETVAVKYVS
+269 VAVKKCS
-278 ATKNGSGY
+278 
-286 VFTAEEA
+286 E
-293 PANPGGLGRTADMY
+293 PG
-307 CPVCKKVIE
+307 CN
-316 GTPAY
+316 AY
-321 KTTLDKEHQM
+321 
-331 ELVERGFA
+331 ELQ
-339 PYVDANGNAVNG
+339 ANGE
-351 KTDTWQCKTCTYSNG
+351 Y
-366 TPKQFGGKTL
+366 
-376 LYKDYFNPNAEKI
+376 
-389 KDGTEFTIPA
+389 
-399 VPAKCAK
+399 
-406 NGEGT
+406 
-411 KGMTAITLSY
+411 
-421 DAKTS
+421 
-426 AWVVKTPGRE
+426 
-436 IEPKHTMVK
+436 
-445 QYGLAP
+445 
-451 TCEQPGYIY
+451 GYITAQ
-460 NNYSVCSVCGHEDGL
+460 
-475 KTDIENRAALGHKDV
+475 KT
-490 IDLAVYGA
+490 
-498 TCQHKGFSVKYCTV
+498 
-512 CKEYIDVNG
+512 
-521 KAITKENPS
+521 
-530 TVDYKITNMVDK
+530 K

-565 VVCKFCGEVMK
+565 VVCKFCGKVMK
-576 PGEKTKMVDHTP
+576 PGKKTEMVDHTP
-588 VAVEAKA
+588 VDVEAKA

-640 EAGYSGDKVC
+640 EAGYTGDKVC

-832 VGHFYPA
+832 AGHFYPA

>member
-24 VLADSNTCPAD
+24 VFAANETADNCA
-35 PAGKGKHEYTNVSIK
+35 KGNHEYTTVKIQ

-55 KTPGVDFK
+55 KTPGVEVK
-63 VCKNCGEIKTDSITV
+63 VCKHCNHIDERSISIKAFALLWNQCKNCEKGKTMTVIT
-78 TRFKLITWG
+78 
-87 HTCSE
+87 
-92 NATMVAKEAT
+92 AT
-102 CRNQGLTISY
+102 CRNDGLTVSY
-112 CTECGKEFAN
+112 CEKCGKSFAN
-122 KDFTGNKWYKI
+122 KDFGNKAYKI
-133 ENALEHVYD
+133 EAALEHVYG
-142 EFHAVQEPTC
+142 EFKVIEAPKCTTP
-152 NDDGW
+152 GY

-165 KDPAYVAGPDA
+165 GDPTFVADDVEATGLLKRSDFSNSDAFAARVREVYYMFAPTNPDHDKL
-176 AWNMVKFENFNN
+176 NLLVSVTKET
-188 DIVAY
+188 
-193 SKAKDA
+193 KAKDA
-199 AKAVFAAKN
+199 DGKIVILEPAKAATHFATVNGQQYKHAD
-208 PGHTKTD
+208 KTD
-215 LLVTVKSE
+215 NYVAIANTTDFEAGYTGDKICPDCGVGVKCGDE
-223 IKNFVNDEDETV
+223 IKHTYTNAKDGEFPVYNNETKKWDKGSADTIKCDDCRYKGGAEIKHLNQWYDESSAVAATCETAGKNADLYWVDNDGIIHCT
-235 TLKPAEEREHYA
+235 T
-247 YRISGVYDPTAE
+247 G
-259 GTNKIVPLTE
+259 
-269 ETVAVKYVS
+269 S
-278 ATKNGSGY
+278 ATKKLGHNFVLAEGKKATCLESGY
-286 VFTAEEA
+286 EYVNYKVCTREGCEE
-293 PANPGGLGRTADMY
+293 
-307 CPVCKKVIE
+307 
-316 GTPAY
+316 
-321 KTTLDKEHQM
+321 
-331 ELVERGFA
+331 
-339 PYVDANGNAVNG
+339 
-351 KTDTWQCKTCTYSNG
+351 TDGDDRRK
-366 TPKQFGGKTL
+366 
-376 LYKDYFNPNAEKI
+376 
-389 KDGTEFTIPA
+389 
-399 VPAKCAK
+399 
-406 NGEGT
+406 
-411 KGMTAITLSY
+411 ITLS
-421 DAKTS
+421 A
-426 AWVVKTPGRE
+426 PG
-436 IEPKHTMVK
+436 KHDYQLV
-445 QYGLAP
+445 AF
-451 TCEQPGYIY
+451 
-460 NNYSVCSVCGHEDGL
+460 DGA
-475 KTDIENRAALGHKDV
+475 E
-490 IDLAVYGA
+490 A
-498 TCQHKGFSVKYCTV
+498 TCQHKGLSYKECKV
-512 CKEYIDVNG
+512 CHEKLYDDNGVLYIEV
-521 KAITKENPS
+521 
-530 TVDYKITNMVDK
+530 TNMVA
-542 HVASDKL
+542 HTASDKL

-640 EAGYSGDKVC
+640 EAGYTGDKVC

-655 TLEKGKDIK
+655 TLEKGKDTK

-832 VGHFYPA
+832 AGHFYPA

>member
-24 VLADSNTCPAD
+24 VFAAETTACT
-35 PAGKGKHEYTNVSIK
+35 HTNKETVTVE
-50 KDTEK
+50 KDTK
-55 KTPGVDFK
+55 NKVAGVSATICRD
-63 VCKNCGEIKTDSITV
+63 CGEVDGAVTIT
-78 TRFKLITWG
+78 
-87 HTCSE
+87 
-92 NATMVAKEAT
+92 
-102 CRNQGLTISY
+102 Q
-112 CTECGKEFAN
+112 FAN
-122 KDFTGNKWYKI
+122 KWIHTCKTNKIVVVQKAGCDKVGLTVSYCVDCGKAFNVKDFKDKDGKDTYFESEK
-133 ENALEHVYD
+133 ALVHNYSDFHV
-142 EFHAVQEPTC
+142 EVAPTC
-152 NDDGW
+152 LYDGW
-157 GYAVCKLC
+157 GYVLCKLC
-165 KDPAYVAGPDA
+165 GAGQFVANADA
-176 AWNMVKFENFNN
+176 AL
-188 DIVAY
+188 DIVKDNKALSLAERNTLSTTVTKMFSATNPGHEDKSGFKFVTEETYAKDYNGNDKRDDAGQKILLRPKTDTVHVKTIGQDVYKFDVESGNYVKAADQDTIILGYSGDKICPICGEGFKVGEPDKATHTIYLDKTGTKAGTVPTVDAAGAY
-193 SKAKDA
+193 DRVYCKDCGWIGGDRIDKLSNTWTVPAKAATCTEDGTYKAVYTKDKDGNVTEKWYDGYKEVESTNGVIKAKDHTPGA
-199 AKAVFAAKN
+199 AY
-208 PGHTKTD
+208 
-215 LLVTVKSE
+215 
-223 IKNFVNDEDETV
+223 IVN
-235 TLKPAEEREHYA
+235 A
-247 YRISGVYDPTAE
+247 
-259 GTNKIVPLTE
+259 
-269 ETVAVKYVS
+269 
-278 ATKNGSGY
+278 
-286 VFTAEEA
+286 
-293 PANPGGLGRTADMY
+293 
-307 CPVCKKVIE
+307 
-316 GTPAY
+316 
-321 KTTLDKEHQM
+321 
-331 ELVERGFA
+331 
-339 PYVDANGNAVNG
+339 
-351 KTDTWQCKTCTYSNG
+351 TCTEDGCIY
-366 TPKQFGGKTL
+366 
-376 LYKDYFNPNAEKI
+376 AEKKI
-389 KDGTEFTIPA
+389 
-399 VPAKCAK
+399 
-406 NGEGT
+406 
-411 KGMTAITLSY
+411 
-421 DAKTS
+421 
-426 AWVVKTPGRE
+426 
-436 IEPKHTMVK
+436 
-445 QYGLAP
+445 
-451 TCEQPGYIY
+451 
-460 NNYSVCSVCGHEDGL
+460 CSVCGEVVGDVSVNDKVITHP
-475 KTDIENRAALGHKDV
+475 GHKYV
-490 IDLAVYGA
+490 EKEIVAA
-498 TCQHKGFSVKYCTV
+498 TCNHPGVMVKQCSECDKYQLINDALPFSDT
-512 CKEYIDVNG
+512 NG
-521 KAITKENPS
+521 VYHDTTKQK
-530 TVDYKITNMVDK
+530 TK

-682 PGYNPFSDVKSTDR
+682 TGYNPFSDVKSTDR

-832 VGHFYPA
+832 AGHFYPA

>member
-24 VLADSNTCPAD
+24 VFAANEAGTCA
-35 PAGKGKHEYTNVSIK
+35 HTNKQTVK
-50 KDTEK
+50 VEKDAK
-55 KTPGVDFK
+55 NKVPG
-63 VCKNCGEIKTDSITV
+63 I
-78 TRFKLITWG
+78 
-87 HTCSE
+87 
-92 NATMVAKEAT
+92 EAVV
-102 CRNQGLTISY
+102 
-112 CTECGKEFAN
+112 CTECGEVTNITITRFKEDGWLIKCKHETNKVVEVQKAGCEKVGLTVSYCADCGKEFPV
-122 KDFTGNKWYKI
+122 KDFKDKDGKDTYFEGEK
-133 ENALEHVYD
+133 ALVHNYSDFHV
-142 EFHAVQEPTC
+142 EVAPTC
-152 NDDGW
+152 LYDGW
-157 GYAVCKLC
+157 GYVLC
-165 KDPAYVAGPDA
+165 TRCGAGQFVA
-176 AWNMVKFENFNN
+176 N
-188 DIVAY
+188 
-193 SKAKDA
+193 
-199 AKAVFAAKN
+199 AKAALEIVEANKALSLAEYNVLSGKVKDMFSATN
-208 PGHTKTD
+208 PGHKDHDGFKLVTEETYAKDYNGDYKYENGQKITLMPKTD
-215 LLVTVKSE
+215 TVHVKTIEGKVYKFNNETGTYVEVTNADKVELGYSGDKVCPVCGEGFKDGKPDIAAKHKIDTKDGQLPTDKADGKYDSVYCKECGWIGGDTIDKLSNTWTVPAKAATCTENGSYKAVYTKDTNGVVTVKWYNGYTEVKNTNGE
-223 IKNFVNDEDETV
+223 IKALDHKWVACGMKNATCTEPGKIYTALKQCSICGKYKDGEKDCESPENAAGTV
-235 TLKPAEEREHYA
+235 IPAPGHKYVEKELVAATCNHP
-247 YRISGVYDPTAE
+247 G
-259 GTNKIVPLTE
+259 
-269 ETVAVKYVS
+269 VAVKKCS
-278 ATKNGSGY
+278 
-286 VFTAEEA
+286 E
-293 PANPGGLGRTADMY
+293 PG
-307 CPVCKKVIE
+307 CN
-316 GTPAY
+316 AY
-321 KTTLDKEHQM
+321 
-331 ELVERGFA
+331 ELQ
-339 PYVDANGNAVNG
+339 ANGE
-351 KTDTWQCKTCTYSNG
+351 Y
-366 TPKQFGGKTL
+366 
-376 LYKDYFNPNAEKI
+376 
-389 KDGTEFTIPA
+389 
-399 VPAKCAK
+399 
-406 NGEGT
+406 
-411 KGMTAITLSY
+411 
-421 DAKTS
+421 
-426 AWVVKTPGRE
+426 
-436 IEPKHTMVK
+436 
-445 QYGLAP
+445 
-451 TCEQPGYIY
+451 GYITAQ
-460 NNYSVCSVCGHEDGL
+460 
-475 KTDIENRAALGHKDV
+475 KT
-490 IDLAVYGA
+490 
-498 TCQHKGFSVKYCTV
+498 
-512 CKEYIDVNG
+512 
-521 KAITKENPS
+521 
-530 TVDYKITNMVDK
+530 K

-640 EAGYSGDKVC
+640 EAGYTGDKVC

-682 PGYNPFSDVKSTDR
+682 TGYNPFSDVKSTDR

-832 VGHFYPA
+832 AGHFYPA

>member
-24 VLADSNTCPAD
+24 VFAADDAADCAHANTQAVSVEKD
-35 PAGKGKHEYTNVSIK
+35 AKDKVAGVSA
-50 KDTEK
+50 T
-55 KTPGVDFK
+55 
-63 VCKNCGEIKTDSITV
+63 VCMDCGEVVGDVTITP
-78 TRFKLITWG
+78 
-87 HTCSE
+87 
-92 NATMVAKEAT
+92 
-102 CRNQGLTISY
+102 
-112 CTECGKEFAN
+112 FAN
-122 KDFTGNKWYKI
+122 KWIHTCKTNKIVVVQKAGCDKVGLTVSYCVDCGKAFNVKDFKDKDGKNTYFESEK
-133 ENALEHVYD
+133 ALVHNYSDFHV
-142 EFHAVQEPTC
+142 EVAPTC
-152 NDDGW
+152 LYDGW
-157 GYAVCKLC
+157 GYVLCKLC
-165 KDPAYVAGPDA
+165 GAGQFVANADA
-176 AWNMVKFENFNN
+176 ALDIVKDNKALSLAERNTLSTTVTKMFSATNPGHEDKSGFKFVTEETYAKDYNGNDKRDDAGQKILLRPKTDTVHVKTIGQDVYKFEVESGNYVKAADQNTIIPGYSGDKVCPVCGEGFKVGEP
-188 DIVAY
+188 DKATHTIDLDKTGTKKGTVPTVDAAGAY
-193 SKAKDA
+193 DRVYCKDCGWIDGDKIDKLSNTWTVPAKAATCTEDGTYKAVYTKDKDGNVTEKWYDGYKEVESTNGVIKAKDHTPGA
-199 AKAVFAAKN
+199 AY
-208 PGHTKTD
+208 
-215 LLVTVKSE
+215 
-223 IKNFVNDEDETV
+223 IVN
-235 TLKPAEEREHYA
+235 A
-247 YRISGVYDPTAE
+247 
-259 GTNKIVPLTE
+259 
-269 ETVAVKYVS
+269 
-278 ATKNGSGY
+278 
-286 VFTAEEA
+286 
-293 PANPGGLGRTADMY
+293 
-307 CPVCKKVIE
+307 
-316 GTPAY
+316 
-321 KTTLDKEHQM
+321 
-331 ELVERGFA
+331 
-339 PYVDANGNAVNG
+339 
-351 KTDTWQCKTCTYSNG
+351 TCTEDGCIY
-366 TPKQFGGKTL
+366 
-376 LYKDYFNPNAEKI
+376 AEKKI
-389 KDGTEFTIPA
+389 
-399 VPAKCAK
+399 
-406 NGEGT
+406 
-411 KGMTAITLSY
+411 
-421 DAKTS
+421 
-426 AWVVKTPGRE
+426 
-436 IEPKHTMVK
+436 
-445 QYGLAP
+445 
-451 TCEQPGYIY
+451 
-460 NNYSVCSVCGHEDGL
+460 CSVCGEVVGDVSVNDKVITHP
-475 KTDIENRAALGHKDV
+475 GHKYV
-490 IDLAVYGA
+490 EKEIVAA
-498 TCQHKGFSVKYCTV
+498 TCNHPGVMVKQCSECDKYQLINDALPFSDT
-512 CKEYIDVNG
+512 NG
-521 KAITKENPS
+521 VYHDTTKQK
-530 TVDYKITNMVDK
+530 TK

-682 PGYNPFSDVKSTDR
+682 TGYNPFSDVKSTDR

-832 VGHFYPA
+832 AGHFYPA

>member
-1 MKKRLISMLM
+1 
-11 AVLMIASL
+11 
-19 LPASA
+19 
-24 VLADSNTCPAD
+24 
-35 PAGKGKHEYTNVSIK
+35 
-50 KDTEK
+50 
-55 KTPGVDFK
+55 
-63 VCKNCGEIKTDSITV
+63 
-78 TRFKLITWG
+78 
-87 HTCSE
+87 
-92 NATMVAKEAT
+92 
-102 CRNQGLTISY
+102 
-112 CTECGKEFAN
+112 
-122 KDFTGNKWYKI
+122 
-133 ENALEHVYD
+133 
-142 EFHAVQEPTC
+142 
-152 NDDGW
+152 
-157 GYAVCKLC
+157 
-165 KDPAYVAGPDA
+165 
-176 AWNMVKFENFNN
+176 
-188 DIVAY
+188 
-193 SKAKDA
+193 
-199 AKAVFAAKN
+199 
-208 PGHTKTD
+208 
-215 LLVTVKSE
+215 
-223 IKNFVNDEDETV
+223 
-235 TLKPAEEREHYA
+235 
-247 YRISGVYDPTAE
+247 
-259 GTNKIVPLTE
+259 
-269 ETVAVKYVS
+269 
-278 ATKNGSGY
+278 
-286 VFTAEEA
+286 
-293 PANPGGLGRTADMY
+293 
-307 CPVCKKVIE
+307 
-316 GTPAY
+316 
-321 KTTLDKEHQM
+321 
-331 ELVERGFA
+331 
-339 PYVDANGNAVNG
+339 
-351 KTDTWQCKTCTYSNG
+351 
-366 TPKQFGGKTL
+366 
-376 LYKDYFNPNAEKI
+376 
-389 KDGTEFTIPA
+389 
-399 VPAKCAK
+399 
-406 NGEGT
+406 
-411 KGMTAITLSY
+411 
-421 DAKTS
+421 
-426 AWVVKTPGRE
+426 
-436 IEPKHTMVK
+436 
-445 QYGLAP
+445 
-451 TCEQPGYIY
+451 
-460 NNYSVCSVCGHEDGL
+460 
-475 KTDIENRAALGHKDV
+475 
-490 IDLAVYGA
+490 
-498 TCQHKGFSVKYCTV
+498 
-512 CKEYIDVNG
+512 
-521 KAITKENPS
+521 
-530 TVDYKITNMVDK
+530 
-542 HVASDKL
+542 
-549 ANVKEATCTE
+549 
-559 EGYTGD
+559 
-565 VVCKFCGEVMK
+565 MK

-640 EAGYSGDKVC
+640 EAGYTGDKVC

-832 VGHFYPA
+832 AGHFYPA

>member
-24 VLADSNTCPAD
+24 VFAADDAGTCACMNKQTVKVEKDAKNKVPGIEAVVCKD
-35 PAGKGKHEYTNVSIK
+35 CGKVTNITITRFKEDGWLIKCKHETNKVVEVQKAGCEKVGLTVSYCADCGK
-50 KDTEK
+50 EFPVKDFKDKDGKDTYFEGEK
-55 KTPGVDFK
+55 ALVHNYSDFHVEVAPTCQYDGWGYV
-63 VCKNCGEIKTDSITV
+63 VCKNCGAGEFIANAAAAMDYVAKNSSLSLAERNTLSATV
-78 TRFKLITWG
+78 TKMF
-87 HTCSE
+87 S
-92 NATMVAKEAT
+92 ATNLKHEKE
-102 CRNQGLTISY
+102 S
-112 CTECGKEFAN
+112 
-122 KDFTGNKWYKI
+122 
-133 ENALEHVYD
+133 
-142 EFHAVQEPTC
+142 
-152 NDDGW
+152 
-157 GYAVCKLC
+157 
-165 KDPAYVAGPDA
+165 
-176 AWNMVKFENFNN
+176 
-188 DIVAY
+188 
-193 SKAKDA
+193 
-199 AKAVFAAKN
+199 
-208 PGHTKTD
+208 
-215 LLVTVKSE
+215 LLV
-223 IKNFVNDEDETV
+223 
-235 TLKPAEEREHYA
+235 PA
-247 YRISGVYDPTAE
+247 
-259 GTNKIVPLTE
+259 
-269 ETVAVKYVS
+269 
-278 ATKNGSGY
+278 
-286 VFTAEEA
+286 
-293 PANPGGLGRTADMY
+293 TADMKDDEGN
-307 CPVCKKVIE
+307 PVQLKSTASHQTTVNGGYVVELDKDTGKYVATKKVE
-316 GTPAY
+316 VYDYSGDLMCPDCKEFVKHGT
-321 KTTLDKEHQM
+321 KTVHTITVADKDKGICTPDE
-331 ELVERGFA
+331 
-339 PYVDANGNAVNG
+339 NGSYD
-351 KTDTWQCKTCTYSNG
+351 KCKGDIITCDKCSWT
-366 TPKQFGGKTL
+366 GGKSISAPSSTWTV
-376 LYKDYFNPNAEKI
+376 AE
-389 KDGTEFTIPA
+389 
-399 VPAKCAK
+399 AK
-406 NGEGT
+406 
-411 KGMTAITLSY
+411 
-421 DAKTS
+421 
-426 AWVVKTPGRE
+426 
-436 IEPKHTMVK
+436 
-445 QYGLAP
+445 AP
-451 TCEQPGYIY
+451 TCTENGSYEQRAKLTSTGVEKYFVDKYGRVIQDGDGTIEKLGHTWVDYKQKDATCTEDGMIY
-460 NNYSVCSVCGHEDGL
+460 TNVQKCSVCGTTNPADLSNAKGQVITHP
-475 KTDIENRAALGHKDV
+475 GHKYV
-490 IDLAVYGA
+490 EKEIVAA
-498 TCQHKGFSVKYCTV
+498 TCNHPGVMVKQCSECDKYQLINDALPFSDT
-512 CKEYIDVNG
+512 NG
-521 KAITKENPS
+521 VVSYTTAQKT
-530 TVDYKITNMVDK
+530 K

-576 PGEKTKMVDHTP
+576 PGEKTKMVDHAP

-670 VKGVCS
+670 IKGVCS

-682 PGYNPFSDVKSTDR
+682 TGYNPFSDVKSTDR

-832 VGHFYPA
+832 AGHFYPA

>member
-24 VLADSNTCPAD
+24 VFAAETTACAHTNKETVTVEKDAKNKV
-35 PAGKGKHEYTNVSIK
+35 AGVSATIC
-50 KDTEK
+50 KD
-55 KTPGVDFK
+55 
-63 VCKNCGEIKTDSITV
+63 CGEVIGDVTITP
-78 TRFKLITWG
+78 
-87 HTCSE
+87 
-92 NATMVAKEAT
+92 
-102 CRNQGLTISY
+102 
-112 CTECGKEFAN
+112 FAN
-122 KDFTGNKWYKI
+122 KWIHTCKTNKIVVVQKAGCDKVGLTVSYCVDCGKAFNVKDFKDKDGKDTYFEGEK
-133 ENALEHVYD
+133 ALVHNYSDFHV
-142 EFHAVQEPTC
+142 EVAPTC
-152 NDDGW
+152 LYDGW
-157 GYAVCKLC
+157 GYVLCKLC
-165 KDPAYVAGPDA
+165 GAGKFVANTDA
-176 AWNMVKFENFNN
+176 AL
-188 DIVAY
+188 DIVKDN
-193 SKAKDA
+193 KALSLAERNTLSTTVTKMFSA
-199 AKAVFAAKN
+199 TN
-208 PGHTKTD
+208 PGHED
-215 LLVTVKSE
+215 KSGF
-223 IKNFVNDEDETV
+223 KFV
-235 TLKPAEEREHYA
+235 
-247 YRISGVYDPTAE
+247 
-259 GTNKIVPLTE
+259 TE
-269 ETVAVKYVS
+269 ETYAKDYNGDYKYEDGQKIKLMPKTDTVHVKTIGGDVYKFDNKTGTYVEVANADKVELGYSGDVICPVCGEGFKDGKYDTKNHEIDLNKTGTKEGAVPTADEAGAYDRVYCKDCGWIGGDKIDKLSNTWTVPAKAATCTEDGAYKAVYTKDKDGNVTEKWYDGYTEVKNTNGVINAKGHTPGAAYIVNATCTEDGCIYAEKKICSICGEVVGDVNAKDKIIKAPGHKYVEKEIVAATCNHPGVAVKQCSECNKYQLVNDDQPFS
-278 ATKNGSGY
+278 DTNGVVNY
-286 VFTAEEA
+286 PT
-293 PANPGGLGRTADMY
+293 DQ
-307 CPVCKKVIE
+307 
-316 GTPAY
+316 
-321 KTTLDKEHQM
+321 KT
-331 ELVERGFA
+331 
-339 PYVDANGNAVNG
+339 
-351 KTDTWQCKTCTYSNG
+351 
-366 TPKQFGGKTL
+366 
-376 LYKDYFNPNAEKI
+376 
-389 KDGTEFTIPA
+389 
-399 VPAKCAK
+399 
-406 NGEGT
+406 
-411 KGMTAITLSY
+411 
-421 DAKTS
+421 
-426 AWVVKTPGRE
+426 
-436 IEPKHTMVK
+436 
-445 QYGLAP
+445 
-451 TCEQPGYIY
+451 
-460 NNYSVCSVCGHEDGL
+460 
-475 KTDIENRAALGHKDV
+475 
-490 IDLAVYGA
+490 
-498 TCQHKGFSVKYCTV
+498 
-512 CKEYIDVNG
+512 
-521 KAITKENPS
+521 
-530 TVDYKITNMVDK
+530 K

-640 EAGYSGDKVC
+640 EAGYTGDKVC

-682 PGYNPFSDVKSTDR
+682 TGYNPFSDVKSTDR

-832 VGHFYPA
+832 AGHFYPA

>member
-24 VLADSNTCPAD
+24 VFATDETGTCACTNKQTVKVEKDAKNKVPGIEAVVCKD
-35 PAGKGKHEYTNVSIK
+35 CGKVIDITITRFKEDGWLIKCKHETNKVVEVQKAGCEKVGLTVSYCADCGEK
-50 KDTEK
+50 FPVKDFKDKDGKDTYFEGEK
-55 KTPGVDFK
+55 ALVHNYSDFHVEVAPTCQYDGWGYV
-63 VCKNCGEIKTDSITV
+63 VCKNCGAGEFIANAAAAMDYVAKNSSLSLAERNTLSATV
-78 TRFKLITWG
+78 TKMF
-87 HTCSE
+87 S
-92 NATMVAKEAT
+92 ATNLKHEKE
-102 CRNQGLTISY
+102 S
-112 CTECGKEFAN
+112 
-122 KDFTGNKWYKI
+122 
-133 ENALEHVYD
+133 
-142 EFHAVQEPTC
+142 
-152 NDDGW
+152 
-157 GYAVCKLC
+157 
-165 KDPAYVAGPDA
+165 
-176 AWNMVKFENFNN
+176 
-188 DIVAY
+188 
-193 SKAKDA
+193 
-199 AKAVFAAKN
+199 
-208 PGHTKTD
+208 
-215 LLVTVKSE
+215 LLV
-223 IKNFVNDEDETV
+223 
-235 TLKPAEEREHYA
+235 PA
-247 YRISGVYDPTAE
+247 
-259 GTNKIVPLTE
+259 
-269 ETVAVKYVS
+269 
-278 ATKNGSGY
+278 
-286 VFTAEEA
+286 
-293 PANPGGLGRTADMY
+293 TADMKDDEGN
-307 CPVCKKVIE
+307 PVQLKSTASHQTTVNGGYVVELDKVTGKYVATKKVE
-316 GTPAY
+316 VYDYSGDLMCPDCKEFVKHGT
-321 KTTLDKEHQM
+321 KTVHTITVADKDKGSCTPDE
-331 ELVERGFA
+331 
-339 PYVDANGNAVNG
+339 NGSYD
-351 KTDTWQCKTCTYSNG
+351 KCKGDIITCDKCSWT
-366 TPKQFGGKTL
+366 GGKSISAPSSTWTV
-376 LYKDYFNPNAEKI
+376 AE
-389 KDGTEFTIPA
+389 
-399 VPAKCAK
+399 AK
-406 NGEGT
+406 
-411 KGMTAITLSY
+411 
-421 DAKTS
+421 
-426 AWVVKTPGRE
+426 
-436 IEPKHTMVK
+436 
-445 QYGLAP
+445 AP
-451 TCEQPGYIY
+451 TCTENGSYEQRAKLTSTGVEKYFVDKYGRVIQDGDGTIEKLGHTWVDYKQKDATCTEDGMIY
-460 NNYSVCSVCGHEDGL
+460 TNVQKCSVCGTTNPADLSNAKGQVITHP
-475 KTDIENRAALGHKDV
+475 GHKYEETELV
-490 IDLAVYGA
+490 AA
-498 TCQHKGFSVKYCTV
+498 TCNHPGVAVKQCSECNKYELKNDALPFSDTNGVKC
-512 CKEYIDVNG
+512 YITAQ
-521 KAITKENPS
+521 KT
-530 TVDYKITNMVDK
+530 K
-542 HVASDKL
+542 HVESDKL

-565 VVCKFCGEVMK
+565 VVCKFCGKVMK

-588 VAVEAKA
+588 VDVEAKA
-595 PTCTEPGISKG
+595 PTCTEPGVTKG
-606 TVCKVCEKV
+606 TVCSVCKKV
-615 LSGQETVP
+615 LSAQETVP

-682 PGYNPFSDVKSTDR
+682 TGYNPFSDVKSTDR

-832 VGHFYPA
+832 AGHFYPA

>member
-24 VLADSNTCPAD
+24 VLADDAAD
-35 PAGKGKHEYTNVSIK
+35 NCAKGNHEYTTVKIQ

-55 KTPGVDFK
+55 KTPGVEVK
-63 VCKNCGEIKTDSITV
+63 VCKHCNYIDESTISIKAFALLWNQCKPCEKGKTMTVIT
-78 TRFKLITWG
+78 
-87 HTCSE
+87 
-92 NATMVAKEAT
+92 AT
-102 CRNQGLTISY
+102 CRNDGLTVSY
-112 CTECGKEFAN
+112 CEKCGKAFAN
-122 KDFTGNKWYKI
+122 KDFGNKAYKI
-133 ENALEHVYD
+133 EDALDHVYG
-142 EFHAVQEPTC
+142 EFKVIQAPKCTTP
-152 NDDGW
+152 GY

-165 KDPAYVAGPDA
+165 GDPTFVADEEEATGLLKLSDFSDPNAFPVRVREVYNMFAPTNPDHDKL
-176 AWNMVKFENFNN
+176 NLLVSVTKETE
-188 DIVAY
+188 
-193 SKAKDA
+193 AKDA
-199 AKAVFAAKN
+199 DDN
-208 PGHTKTD
+208 TKT
-215 LLVTVKSE
+215 V
-223 IKNFVNDEDETV
+223 I
-235 TLKPAEEREHYA
+235 LKPAKAATHFATVNGQQYKHADKTDNYVAIAGTTDFEAGYTGDK
-247 YRISGVYDPTAE
+247 ICPDCGVGVKCGEPINHTYVNAE
-259 GTNKIVPLTE
+259 NGEFPVYNDQ
-269 ETVAVKYVS
+269 
-278 ATKNGSGY
+278 TKRWENGSADTIKCNDCRYKGG
-286 VFTAEEA
+286 AE
-293 PANPGGLGRTADMY
+293 
-307 CPVCKKVIE
+307 
-316 GTPAY
+316 
-321 KTTLDKEHQM
+321 
-331 ELVERGFA
+331 
-339 PYVDANGNAVNG
+339 
-351 KTDTWQCKTCTYSNG
+351 
-366 TPKQFGGKTL
+366 
-376 LYKDYFNPNAEKI
+376 I
-389 KDGTEFTIPA
+389 KHLTQWYDESSA
-399 VPAKCAK
+399 VPATCEKAGK
-406 NGEGT
+406 NADLYWIDNDNT
-411 KGMTAITLSY
+411 
-421 DAKTS
+421 
-426 AWVVKTPGRE
+426 V
-436 IEPKHTMVK
+436 KHTTGSATRK
-445 QYGLAP
+445 
-451 TCEQPGYIY
+451 
-460 NNYSVCSVCGHEDGL
+460 
-475 KTDIENRAALGHKDV
+475 LGHNFV
-490 IDLAVYGA
+490 LAEGKKATCLEPGFEYVNYRVCTHDGCTVTDGNDKKIIKLSSPGKHDWQLVAFEGAEA
-498 TCQHKGFSVKYCTV
+498 TCQHNGLSYKECKVCHEKYLVGNVLYT
-512 CKEYIDVNG
+512 E
-521 KAITKENPS
+521 T
-530 TVDYKITNMVDK
+530 TNMVA
-542 HVASDKL
+542 HTASDKL

-631 VNAKDATCT
+631 VNAKNATCT
-640 EAGYSGDKVC
+640 EAGYTGDKVC

-832 VGHFYPA
+832 AGHFYPA

>member
-24 VLADSNTCPAD
+24 VLAEETTAATEC
-35 PAGKGKHEYTNVSIK
+35 KHKSTTVVTISK
-50 KDTEK
+50 KDTTNK
-55 KTPGVDFK
+55 VPGVKATICDDCHEVTAVTIEAFRTGIFACRDCKTNK
-63 VCKNCGEIKTDSITV
+63 VVEVQKAACE
-78 TRFKLITWG
+78 
-87 HTCSE
+87 
-92 NATMVAKEAT
+92 
-102 CRNQGLTISY
+102 QPGLTVSY
-112 CTECGKEFAN
+112 CEKCGSAFPVETLASEKGKTAYFKAEKPLAHNYSYFNVEVA
-122 KDFTGNKWYKI
+122 
-133 ENALEHVYD
+133 
-142 EFHAVQEPTC
+142 PTC
-152 NDDGW
+152 LYDGW
-157 GYAVCKLC
+157 GYVLC
-165 KDPAYVAGPDA
+165 TRCGAGQFVA
-176 AWNMVKFENFNN
+176 N
-188 DIVAY
+188 
-193 SKAKDA
+193 
-199 AKAVFAAKN
+199 AKAALEIVEANKVLSLAEYNVLSGKVKDMFSATN
-208 PGHTKTD
+208 PGHKDHDGFKLVTEKTYAKDYNGDYKYGENGQKIELMPKTD
-215 LLVTVKSE
+215 TVHVKTIEGKVHKFDNETGTYVEVANAAKVELGYSGDKICPVCGEGFKDGEPDTKAHTVDANKQGAYVGEMPTTAEKGKYDRVYCADCGVWIGGGEIPKLSNTWTVPAKAATCTAPGSYKAVYTKDTNGDVTVKW
-223 IKNFVNDEDETV
+223 
-235 TLKPAEEREHYA
+235 Y
-247 YRISGVYDPTAE
+247 
-259 GTNKIVPLTE
+259 
-269 ETVAVKYVS
+269 
-278 ATKNGSGY
+278 
-286 VFTAEEA
+286 
-293 PANPGGLGRTADMY
+293 
-307 CPVCKKVIE
+307 
-316 GTPAY
+316 
-321 KTTLDKEHQM
+321 
-331 ELVERGFA
+331 
-339 PYVDANGNAVNG
+339 NGNTEV
-351 KTDTWQCKTCTYSNG
+351 KDTDG
-366 TPKQFGGKTL
+366 V
-376 LYKDYFNPNAEKI
+376 I
-389 KDGTEFTIPA
+389 K
-399 VPAKCAK
+399 
-406 NGEGT
+406 
-411 KGMTAITLSY
+411 
-421 DAKTS
+421 
-426 AWVVKTPGRE
+426 
-436 IEPKHTMVK
+436 
-445 QYGLAP
+445 
-451 TCEQPGYIY
+451 
-460 NNYSVCSVCGHEDGL
+460 
-475 KTDIENRAALGHKDV
+475 ALGHKWV
-490 IDLAVYGA
+490 ACGMKNA
-498 TCQHKGFSVKYCTV
+498 TCTEDGKIYTNLKQCSV
-512 CKEYIDVNG
+512 CKQYKDGDTVL
-521 KAITKENPS
+521 ENPETAAG
-530 TVDYKITNMVDK
+530 TVIPAPGHKYVEKELVAATCNHPGVAVKKCSECDK
-542 HVASDKL
+542 YQLINDELPFSDNNGVYNYPTKQKTEHVASDKL

-565 VVCKFCGEVMK
+565 VVCKFCGKVMK

-588 VAVEAKA
+588 VDVEAKA
-595 PTCTEPGISKG
+595 PTCTEPGVTKG
-606 TVCKVCEKV
+606 TVCSVCKKV
-615 LSGQETVP
+615 LSAQETVP

-640 EAGYSGDKVC
+640 EAGYTGDKVC

-664 ALGHNF
+664 ALGHNY

-682 PGYNPFSDVKSTDR
+682 TGYNPFSDVKSTDR

-705 ENGIVEGDDTGMFR
+705 ENGIVEGDNTGMFR

-832 VGHFYPA
+832 AGHFYPA